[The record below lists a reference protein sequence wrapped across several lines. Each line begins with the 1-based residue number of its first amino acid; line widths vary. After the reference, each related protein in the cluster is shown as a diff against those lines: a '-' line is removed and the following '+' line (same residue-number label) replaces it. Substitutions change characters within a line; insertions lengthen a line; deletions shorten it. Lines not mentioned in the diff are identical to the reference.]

1 VNHCC
6 WYQGIVWLSAKLT
19 LFFLVLNYN
28 MNLIFKIL
36 FRWAKLSKWIVMIS
50 ISETK
55 LFLYI
60 HYPVTCIGF
69 YCYFSRKA
77 QDPKKSLIFYT
88 SICTN
93 KKHPSQYRHARQKFK
108 NKITLQHD
116 SSNLIISFLFLL
128 PWFDFF
134 CTSQCLLYMISTSN
148 TNFSF

>member
-1 VNHCC
+1 MVFTATIVEKPKIQRNH
-6 WYQGIVWLSAKLT
+6 Y
-19 LFFLVLNYN
+19 
-28 MNLIFKIL
+28 
-36 FRWAKLSKWIVMIS
+36 
-50 ISETK
+50 
-55 LFLYI
+55 
-60 HYPVTCIGF
+60 
-69 YCYFSRKA
+69 
-77 QDPKKSLIFYT
+77 IFYT

-93 KKHPSQYRHARQKFK
+93 KKYPSLDQEICSFCGIRFEPCGCSYDSHWRLTWLLISGSMWLIEVHTNWPDTHIKLKKKHPSQYRHARQNFK